1 MLSGVVEL
9 NINKAKKSLQEIDQK
24 LNELLGS

>member
-1 MLSGVVEL
+1 MLNGVVEL